1 MSKPYYFIVLLSL
14 SRHKAAY
21 HHALKDLINDFR
33 DIQVQRGINI
43 WNYYY
48 PITTVVKIEV
58 SCDIIYVTSGKGINR

>member
-21 HHALKDLINDFR
+21 HHTLKDMINDFR

-43 WNYYY
+43 WN
-48 PITTVVKIEV
+48 
-58 SCDIIYVTSGKGINR
+58 